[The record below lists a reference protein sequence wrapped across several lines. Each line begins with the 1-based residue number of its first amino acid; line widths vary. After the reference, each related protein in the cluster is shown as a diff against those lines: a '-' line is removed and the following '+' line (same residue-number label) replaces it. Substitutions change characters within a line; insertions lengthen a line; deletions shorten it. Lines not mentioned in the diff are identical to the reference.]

1 MLYCVLCVLQKFM
14 RFATKKAFTIMEL
27 VVVMFLLS
35 VGFFSIILMLNSW
48 MRFTQIIKTK
58 MVAIN
63 LAREGIESMFQIRD
77 TNRQR
82 RSSNRDKCWLKV
94 DPLVDQV
101 KNPGD
106 EWCENL
112 DERLGSGNYIVV
124 TAETWGQKYF
134 EAKKIDWSILNIVG
148 TWILETWSL
157 NYSLCFSG
165 EWYPCPGEEY
175 TWGEWKYFRQII
187 GKGLFLKDSNTD
199 WWDYVDCKY
208 GSDQAWSCGDSSA
221 KEYRFCSR
229 VEYENGRGISNVEIC
244 SLMTNFLE

>member
-14 RFATKKAFTIMEL
+14 RFATKKAFTMMEI
-27 VVVMFLLS
+27 VVLMFLLTI
-35 VGFFSIILMLNSW
+35 GFFSIVSMLNNG

-58 MVAIN
+58 IVAIN

-94 DPLVDQV
+94 NPLVDEIGG
-101 KNPGD
+101 PGD
-106 EWCENL
+106 EWCDVL
-112 DERLGSGNYIVV
+112 DKRLGSGSYIIV

-134 EAKKIDWSILNIVG
+134 EAQKIIWEMNIKDWVQPG
-148 TWILETWSL
+148 DL

-165 EWYPCPGEEY
+165 ERYPCPLVEY
-175 TWGEWKYFRQII
+175 TWWEWKFFRQIE
-187 GKGLFLKDSNTD
+187 GKWLFLKDSNTD
-199 WWDYVDCKY
+199 WWDYIDCKY
-208 GSDQAWSCGDSSA
+208 GSEIVWSDDCGDNSA
-221 KEYRFCSR
+221 KEYRFCSK
-229 VEYENGRGISNVEIC
+229 VEYENGKSISDVEIC